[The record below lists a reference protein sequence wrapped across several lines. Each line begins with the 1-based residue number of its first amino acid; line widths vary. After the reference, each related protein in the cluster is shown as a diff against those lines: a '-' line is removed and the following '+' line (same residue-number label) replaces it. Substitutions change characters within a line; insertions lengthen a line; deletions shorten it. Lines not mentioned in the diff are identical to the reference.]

1 MKREMQMQ
9 YENGVHGCNDIATH
23 KNKENGVQK
32 KRKWR
37 KKKDVIKNGV
47 DKNGV
52 KNKDTMK

>member
-1 MKREMQMQ
+1 MVAMILQHTKQR
-9 YENGVHGCNDIATH
+9 
-23 KNKENGVQK
+23 KWRS

-52 KNKDTMK
+52 KNKDTME

>member
-1 MKREMQMQ
+1 MQ
-9 YENGVHGCNDIATH
+9 YENGVHSCNDIATH
-23 KNKENGVQK
+23 KTKKMAFK

-52 KNKDTMK
+52 KNKDTME